1 MKANNLT
8 ISVPYRGCDRNCPYC
23 VSKMT
28 GYITANEEAFSSNLE
43 KVRTVADNCAV
54 TSLLVTGKGEPFL
67 NTDAIDL
74 LLDVFGDYPFEV
86 QTNGHQLL
94 TWFNQDVESFADR
107 CRLNSGINVFAVSL
121 DRFESLERCSD
132 MFHFLDNAGAVV
144 RVTMNASSWLKD
156 ASFES
161 FIDTCLEARIRQ
173 FSIRKLTIPH
183 FVDDMMREDFQK
195 TARWIEEHADGKVYD
210 RLIQEFMGGSYEKLR
225 DLNFGASIYDVRGV
239 SFTHFEYCIQDSNS
253 GDNIRS
259 LIYQEDGHLYTSW
272 NSRASI
278 IF

>member
-8 ISVPYRGCDRNCPYC
+8 ISIPYRGCDRNCPYC

-28 GYITANEEAFSSNLE
+28 GYIKANEEAFSENLE
-43 KVRTVADNCAV
+43 KVRTVANNSGI

-74 LLDVFGDYPFEV
+74 LLDVFGDYPFEI
-86 QTNGHQLL
+86 QTNGLQLL
-94 TWFNQDVESFADR
+94 SWHKKAPNSFLDQS
-107 CRLNSGINVFAVSL
+107 RLTGGINVFAVSL
-121 DRFESLERCSD
+121 DRLKSLQTCRD
-132 MFHFLDNAGAVV
+132 MFHCLDQAGAVV

-156 ASFES
+156 TSFETL
-161 FIDTCLEARIRQ
+161 IDACLEAGVRQ

-183 FVDDMMREDFQK
+183 FVENSMREDYKK
-195 TARWIEEHADGKVYD
+195 TSQWINNHADGTEYH
-210 RLIQEFMGGSYEKLR
+210 RLITEFMEGSYEKLR
-225 DLNFGASIYDVRGV
+225 ELNFGATIFDVRGV
-239 SFTHFEYCIQDSNS
+239 SFTHFDYCIQDSNT
-253 GDNIRS
+253 GEDIRS